1 MIDKIKNVWT
11 NHKVCTIAIA
21 VLVVIVIIK

>member
-1 MIDKIKNVWT
+1 MIDKIKKMWT
-11 NHKVCTIAIA
+11 NHKVCTIAIT

>member
-1 MIDKIKNVWT
+1 MIDKIKNMWA

>member
-1 MIDKIKNVWT
+1 MIDKMKNVWA

-21 VLVVIVIIK
+21 VLVLIVIVK

>member
-1 MIDKIKNVWT
+1 MIDKIKNVWA